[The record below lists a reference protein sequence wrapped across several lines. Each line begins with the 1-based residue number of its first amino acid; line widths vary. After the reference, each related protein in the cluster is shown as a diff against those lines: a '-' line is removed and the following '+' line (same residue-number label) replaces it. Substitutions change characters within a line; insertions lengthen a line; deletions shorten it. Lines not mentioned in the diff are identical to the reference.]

1 MTRHELE
8 AAHAEL
14 NIELAQRQRL
24 GGYST
29 DSAVLELLTKFL
41 TMSYRHHIAVDKE
54 IAKLKRGVTSVR
66 PKKK

>member
-8 AAHAEL
+8 ELHSEL
-14 NIELAQRQRL
+14 NIEFAQRQRL

-29 DSAVLELLTKFL
+29 DAPGLLTL
-41 TMSYRHHIAVDKE
+41 TKAALVMVRHLIEVDKE